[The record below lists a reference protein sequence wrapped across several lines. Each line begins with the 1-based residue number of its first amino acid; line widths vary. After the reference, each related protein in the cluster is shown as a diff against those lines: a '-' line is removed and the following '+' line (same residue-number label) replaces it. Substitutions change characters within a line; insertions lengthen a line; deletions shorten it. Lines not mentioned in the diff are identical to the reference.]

1 MRRPIS
7 IYFAYERGRSAFI
20 GDSFIAGG
28 GDQLEDYL
36 RDFIERAVDPE
47 EKPGSAASDEEDYL
61 ELFISRSLEGEEYEE
76 VVPAGPEHAGPDI
89 KYSKFIHS
97 YAGLDPESG
106 IGLVRLTSAVV
117 PPEGFTVRGDDAT
130 LMCYSLSGEGDAVT
144 DGRALR
150 CRKYDCVWLDCSRRV
165 QLRAAP
171 GKPWECAFVRVQG
184 HMRSKLFES
193 LCAALDL
200 GRAVQLT
207 FGAGTRFR
215 SLIWQLLSP
224 RTEQTPE
231 PDSMY
236 AHLLLSLFVEVD
248 LALVSA
254 SAKQVIVPD
263 IIVAIQS
270 YIDRN
275 YASQIT
281 LDALSR
287 SFGISKYHMS
297 REFKRY
303 IGKSPNDYL
312 IDLRLDRAKSLLV
325 DSGRTIADIG
335 QLVGIPNTNHF
346 LYLFKSREGITPSA
360 FRKQRI

>member
-1 MRRPIS
+1 MP
-7 IYFAYERGRSAFI
+7 
-20 GDSFIAGG
+20 
-28 GDQLEDYL
+28 
-36 RDFIERAVDPE
+36 
-47 EKPGSAASDEEDYL
+47 DEEDYL
-61 ELFISRSLEGEEYEE
+61 ELFISHSLEGEECGA
-76 VVPAGPEHAGPDI
+76 VVPAGSEHPNPDI
-89 KYSKFIHS
+89 KYSKLIQS
-97 YAGLDPESG
+97 YSSLDPESG
-106 IGLVRLTSAVV
+106 VGLVRLTSATV
-117 PPEGFTVRGDDAT
+117 PNDGFTVRGSDAT
-130 LMCYSLSGEGDAVT
+130 LMCYSLSGEGDAVVG
-144 DGRALR
+144 GRAVR
-150 CRKYDCVWLDCSRRV
+150 CRKYDCIWLDCSHRA

-171 GKPWECAFVRVQG
+171 GKPWECAFVRVHG

-193 LCAALDL
+193 LCSALDL
-200 GRAVQLT
+200 GSGIHLT

-224 RTEQTPE
+224 RTEQAPD
-231 PDSMY
+231 PDSVY

-254 SAKQVIVPD
+254 SVKQVIVPD

-281 LDALSR
+281 LDALSH

-312 IDLRLDRAKSLLV
+312 IDLRLDHAKSLLV